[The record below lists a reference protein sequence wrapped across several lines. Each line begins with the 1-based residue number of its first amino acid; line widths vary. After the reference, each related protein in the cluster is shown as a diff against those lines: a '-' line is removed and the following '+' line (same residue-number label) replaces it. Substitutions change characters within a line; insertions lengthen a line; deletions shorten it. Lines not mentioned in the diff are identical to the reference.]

1 MQEKSSDAKS
11 KILVLLNNYSY
22 FQREKIT
29 GPKSII
35 QLFSFLVEQGVSI
48 TILLPGK
55 KPISNFPFKTII
67 QKLNFWNILR
77 NIIKSKIIIVD
88 RHFFILG
95 WVLSKV
101 FCKKL
106 CVRLLGLGVR
116 LQSERL
122 FSKRNLIRILTSIS
136 PVDLVISTLDASSPI
151 KNLTFIKS
159 KKVIHRINGVEPNI
173 TRQNSNKPFK
183 DLFFFVGRDSQ
194 EKGFDEALAFFCNL
208 SLPFKKLDVFGL
220 TKLSQIHKIRDQSK
234 KVFLHGFVDTN
245 QICSMTQD
253 HAFMISGNKLG
264 ALGNAEL
271 EALARGKK
279 IIYCGDKKYMSS
291 IPENIIKN
299 YVHVSEWRNINIEK
313 FLKQSCKIQNFFI
326 IHKADKR
333 AVLELL
339 DDPF

>member
-1 MQEKSSDAKS
+1 M
-11 KILVLLNNYSY
+11 
-22 FQREKIT
+22 
-29 GPKSII
+29 
-35 QLFSFLVEQGVSI
+35 
-48 TILLPGK
+48 
-55 KPISNFPFKTII
+55 
-67 QKLNFWNILR
+67 
-77 NIIKSKIIIVD
+77 
-88 RHFFILG
+88 
-95 WVLSKV
+95 
-101 FCKKL
+101 
-106 CVRLLGLGVR
+106 
-116 LQSERL
+116 
-122 FSKRNLIRILTSIS
+122 
-136 PVDLVISTLDASSPI
+136 
-151 KNLTFIKS
+151 
-159 KKVIHRINGVEPNI
+159 
-173 TRQNSNKPFK
+173 
-183 DLFFFVGRDSQ
+183 
-194 EKGFDEALAFFCNL
+194 
-208 SLPFKKLDVFGL
+208 
-220 TKLSQIHKIRDQSK
+220 SQIHKIRDQSK